1 MELTLAQMLQKAIE
15 AQKAGQLQEARQ
27 LYVSILQAHSTHP
40 SANFNMGTLAVGLNK
55 LDEALPFFKTA
66 YESRPS
72 NVQFVRYYVV
82 ALVKLG
88 HVDTAKAVF
97 SHAKASGAQGEELD
111 LLEKQ
116 LSELKSPQS
125 SESTIE
131 SLSAAKSSENSE
143 PPQILL
149 QPLINLHSQGQLQQA
164 LDQATQM
171 LHQFPRSI
179 ILHNIQGVT
188 NAGLGQFDTA
198 IDCFKKTLT
207 LKSNYV
213 EAYNNMGNAQ
223 KANGDLGAAI
233 ESYKQAI
240 IIKPDYAEAHSNMG
254 NVLKDKSDLEA
265 AVESYKRAIKIKPDY
280 AEAHSNMGN
289 ALKDKGDLEA
299 AVESYK
305 HAIEIKSDYLGAFYN
320 MGIALQEKGDLEAA
334 IDSYKQAIK
343 IKPDYAEAYYNM
355 ADALVEK
362 GDREA
367 AVESYKHAIKI
378 KPDYAEAFYNMGIS
392 LEDNGDLEAA
402 IDSYKQAI
410 KIKPDYAEA
419 YNNMGSVLQEKGD
432 LEAAIDSYKQAIK
445 IKPDYAE
452 AYNNRGNALKD
463 KGELEAAID
472 SCKKAIK
479 IKPDYAEAYLNM
491 GNALQEKD
499 DLEAAID
506 SYKHSIKIKP
516 DYAEAFYNMGI
527 ALKEQGDLDAAID
540 SYKQAIKIKPDYA
553 EAHNN
558 MGSAL
563 VEKNDLKAA
572 MHSYKQA
579 LKINPDYQATRS
591 LKLHQQAHICDWA
604 GIEEDQH
611 LIPAL
616 GTSTQHISPF
626 DLLALEDAPDRHRLR
641 SAIFA
646 KNTFKQKP
654 LPLAPKPSQKPDRLR
669 IGYFSADFR
678 EHTISYLLV
687 RALELH
693 NPERFEIYAY
703 SFGPE
708 GTGEMQQRI
717 KSAVDV
723 FVDVTKMNDRD
734 IVLLARQDKIDIAI
748 DLTGYTQGGRTGI
761 FAYRAAPIQ
770 ISYLGHGGTMGAD
783 FIDYIIADPIV
794 IPRTHEQ
801 HYNEKIIRV
810 PNAYQP
816 NDNTR
821 ELSKKPMSRSEAGLP
836 DQGFVFCCFNNNY
849 KIMPTEFDIWMRL
862 LLKVEGSVLW
872 MRNSNELSVVNLRKE
887 AEKRGVDAFRI
898 IFAEGVPMDEHLAR
912 HKLADLFV
920 DTFYFNAHTTAS
932 DALWAGLPVVS
943 KLGEGLPARV
953 AGSFLTAIGL
963 PELITKT
970 KDDYEA
976 LILDLALNPDRLNAI
991 RDKLNRNR
999 LTAPL
1004 FNTELVTKHLE
1015 EGYQQAYQ
1023 RYFDGK
1029 EPENIDVSA

>member
-1 MELTLAQMLQKAIE
+1 
-15 AQKAGQLQEARQ
+15 
-27 LYVSILQAHSTHP
+27 
-40 SANFNMGTLAVGLNK
+40 
-55 LDEALPFFKTA
+55 
-66 YESRPS
+66 
-72 NVQFVRYYVV
+72 
-82 ALVKLG
+82 
-88 HVDTAKAVF
+88 
-97 SHAKASGAQGEELD
+97 
-111 LLEKQ
+111 
-116 LSELKSPQS
+116 
-125 SESTIE
+125 
-131 SLSAAKSSENSE
+131 
-143 PPQILL
+143 
-149 QPLINLHSQGQLQQA
+149 
-164 LDQATQM
+164 
-171 LHQFPRSI
+171 
-179 ILHNIQGVT
+179 
-188 NAGLGQFDTA
+188 
-198 IDCFKKTLT
+198 
-207 LKSNYV
+207 
-213 EAYNNMGNAQ
+213 
-223 KANGDLGAAI
+223 
-233 ESYKQAI
+233 
-240 IIKPDYAEAHSNMG
+240 
-254 NVLKDKSDLEA
+254 
-265 AVESYKRAIKIKPDY
+265 
-280 AEAHSNMGN
+280 
-289 ALKDKGDLEA
+289 
-299 AVESYK
+299 
-305 HAIEIKSDYLGAFYN
+305 
-320 MGIALQEKGDLEAA
+320 
-334 IDSYKQAIK
+334 
-343 IKPDYAEAYYNM
+343 
-355 ADALVEK
+355 
-362 GDREA
+362 
-367 AVESYKHAIKI
+367 
-378 KPDYAEAFYNMGIS
+378 
-392 LEDNGDLEAA
+392 
-402 IDSYKQAI
+402 
-410 KIKPDYAEA
+410 
-419 YNNMGSVLQEKGD
+419 
-432 LEAAIDSYKQAIK
+432 
-445 IKPDYAE
+445 
-452 AYNNRGNALKD
+452 
-463 KGELEAAID
+463 
-472 SCKKAIK
+472 
-479 IKPDYAEAYLNM
+479 
-491 GNALQEKD
+491 
-499 DLEAAID
+499 
-506 SYKHSIKIKP
+506 
-516 DYAEAFYNMGI
+516 
-527 ALKEQGDLDAAID
+527 
-540 SYKQAIKIKPDYA
+540 
-553 EAHNN
+553 
-558 MGSAL
+558 
-563 VEKNDLKAA
+563 
-572 MHSYKQA
+572 
-579 LKINPDYQATRS
+579 
-591 LKLHQQAHICDWA
+591 
-604 GIEEDQH
+604 
-611 LIPAL
+611 
-616 GTSTQHISPF
+616 
-626 DLLALEDAPDRHRLR
+626 LALEDAPDRHRLR

-748 DLTGYTQGGRTGI
+748 DLTGYTKNNRTGI